1 MSVEPLLTV
10 LGFTVHPGDR
20 WVLETGHLYAIT
32 IEVFD
37 RSSNKVYP
45 SDVSALWDSDGEA
58 MWDQEQTKPQGSH
71 ISRPKLPVILL
82 GLWR

>member
-1 MSVEPLLTV
+1 M
-10 LGFTVHPGDR
+10 
-20 WVLETGHLYAIT
+20 LETGHLYAIT

-58 MWDQEQTKPQGSH
+58 MGFPHRQTKASCDIPRAVEKCHRVPGALQDVD
-71 ISRPKLPVILL
+71 RL
-82 GLWR
+82 